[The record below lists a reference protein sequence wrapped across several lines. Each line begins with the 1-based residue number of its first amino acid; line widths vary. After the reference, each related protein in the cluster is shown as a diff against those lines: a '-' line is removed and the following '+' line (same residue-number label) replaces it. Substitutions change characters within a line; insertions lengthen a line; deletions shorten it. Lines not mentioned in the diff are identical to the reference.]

1 MAWIPND
8 IVYKEILKS
17 IESRKDK
24 RKYKKLI
31 KKYRKNI
38 KKQNNFE
45 KLANLYCQYQR
56 ENFNDLREIEHKYN
70 LDFFEIREE
79 IRKEVDKD
87 VIS

>member
-17 IESRKDK
+17 IKRRKDK

-31 KKYRKNI
+31 KKYRKNV

-45 KLANLYCQYQR
+45 KLANLYCQCQR

-79 IRKEVDKD
+79 IRKEVDK
-87 VIS
+87 SE